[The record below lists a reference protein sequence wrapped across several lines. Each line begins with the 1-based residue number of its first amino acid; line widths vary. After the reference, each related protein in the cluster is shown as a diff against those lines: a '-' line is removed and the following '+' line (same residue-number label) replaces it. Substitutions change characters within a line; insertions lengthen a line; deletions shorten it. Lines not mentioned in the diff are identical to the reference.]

1 MSRSPW
7 PWLLAA
13 GPAVVV
19 VASLASAW
27 LAISG
32 GDPVVADDYYQL
44 GLTINRK
51 LAARAPVAA
60 DPGATIV
67 IGSMGEVS
75 VRLQGTD
82 AAPDTLR
89 LTLQRPGVREHAQA
103 LTLRP
108 SANGTWVGVLRDV
121 RDGRRIV
128 TLESDALRLPVTVV
142 DQLPAV
148 IKLGTTAP
156 DR

>member
-1 MSRSPW
+1 
-7 PWLLAA
+7 
-13 GPAVVV
+13 
-19 VASLASAW
+19 
-27 LAISG
+27 
-32 GDPVVADDYYQL
+32 
-44 GLTINRK
+44 
-51 LAARAPVAA
+51 
-60 DPGATIV
+60 
-67 IGSMGEVS
+67 MGEVS

-128 TLESDALRLPVTVV
+128 TRESDALRLPVTVV

-148 IKLGTTAP
+148 IKLGTTPP

>member
-32 GDPVVADDYYQL
+32 GDPVVADDYYKL

-75 VRLQGTD
+75 VRLQGMQ
-82 AAPDTLR
+82 AAAQTLR

-121 RDGRRIV
+121 RAGRRIV
-128 TLESDALRLPVTVV
+128 TLESDALRLPVTVI

-148 IKLGTTAP
+148 IELGTSAP
-156 DR
+156 GR